1 MPIHK
6 IVMNSDLHGSAGQCL
21 IHQTI
26 ASFLKSKRTGM
37 HLLKQMYALS
47 NHDLWKVENQFQ
59 FHNPFKMLTPFF
71 FENKR
76 TLISHFSK
84 YCETVSFSPNF
95 LRLLE
100 SRTFI

>member
-26 ASFLKSKRTGM
+26 GSFLKSKRTGM

-71 FENKR
+71 FGKQKEHFYP
-76 TLISHFSK
+76 TLSNIVKQCLSVPTS
-84 YCETVSFSPNF
+84 
-95 LRLLE
+95 
-100 SRTFI
+100 

>member
-47 NHDLWKVENQFQ
+47 NHDLWKVENAD
-59 FHNPFKMLTPFF
+59 P
-71 FENKR
+71 
-76 TLISHFSK
+76 
-84 YCETVSFSPNF
+84 
-95 LRLLE
+95 LLFWKQKN
-100 SRTFI
+100 TYIPL

>member
-26 ASFLKSKRTGM
+26 ASFLKSKKTGM

-47 NHDLWKVENQFQ
+47 NHDLWKVENHFQ

-71 FENKR
+71 FGKQKN
-76 TLISHFSK
+76 
-84 YCETVSFSPNF
+84 
-95 LRLLE
+95 
-100 SRTFI
+100 TFIPLYRQILWNSVFQSQLPEIARE